1 MKFVTVAC
9 LLLHCVYGAED
20 RYLSL
25 PQKKE
30 CDKSELKVFKT
41 SRKFANKNSL
51 TGFMEGKYEGKNFF
65 YTGHDPELKD
75 VRLDWLGKL
84 N

>member
-1 MKFVTVAC
+1 
-9 LLLHCVYGAED
+9 
-20 RYLSL
+20 
-25 PQKKE
+25 
-30 CDKSELKVFKT
+30 
-41 SRKFANKNSL
+41 
-51 TGFMEGKYEGKNFF
+51 MEGKYEGKNFF